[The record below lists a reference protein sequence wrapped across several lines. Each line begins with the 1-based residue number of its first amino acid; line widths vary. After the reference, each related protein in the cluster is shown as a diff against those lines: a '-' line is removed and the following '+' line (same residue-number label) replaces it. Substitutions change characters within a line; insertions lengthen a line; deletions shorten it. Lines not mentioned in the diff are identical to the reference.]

1 MKCRI
6 ATRRQLDKEREKT
19 VHETSAVSVA
29 SMLMVCEK
37 RLHFG
42 YEKMRW
48 AARYISDQFDLVNE
62 DYMNLDDYIESL
74 RDYYGVEIPF
84 DVHTKQTCITLDDAQ
99 NIAFFMQKAFATVI
113 LCTVLCEKFGF
124 GSKKTQQAVKQFCT
138 IFDEMKR
145 DRKALTEY
153 EKHLYDVYQIG
164 LHEKEDK

>member
-42 YEKMRW
+42 RDKMRW
-48 AARYISDQFDLVNE
+48 ATRFISDQFDLVNQ
-62 DYMNLDDYIESL
+62 DYMKYEDF
-74 RDYYGVEIPF
+74 VEGLKDFIDVDIPF
-84 DVHTKQTCITLDDAQ
+84 DLQTAQRCVTLDDAQ
-99 NIAFFMQKAFATVI
+99 NIAYYTQKAFATAI

-124 GSKKTQQAVKQFCT
+124 GRVKTQQAVKQFCT

-145 DRKALTEY
+145 NKKALTEY
-153 EKHLYDVYQIG
+153 ERHLHDVYQIG
-164 LHEKEDK
+164 LHEKED

>member
-19 VHETSAVSVA
+19 VHETSAVAVA

-42 YEKMRW
+42 YEKMRL
-48 AARYISDQFDLVNE
+48 ATRLISDQFDLVNE

-84 DVHTKQTCITLDDAQ
+84 DVHAKQTCVTLDDAQ
-99 NIAFFMQKAFATVI
+99 NIAYFTQKAFSTSI

-124 GSKKTQQAVKQFCT
+124 GSQKTQQAVKQFCT
-138 IFDEMKR
+138 IFDETKR
-145 DRKALTEY
+145 DKKALTEY
-153 EKHLYDVYQIG
+153 ERHLHDVYQIG
-164 LHEKEDK
+164 LHEKED